1 VLQLHRRAPT
11 TAAALEDFVRAPR
24 GHARRS
30 GPVVGR
36 HRRRR
41 YGKSVRRLLFA
52 AVVYGS
58 QERGEGTPC
67 SVFDL
72 GYTCLMATDDL
83 LSFCVAFILS
93 IVLTLL

>member
-1 VLQLHRRAPT
+1 VLHLHRRAPT

-36 HRRRR
+36 HRRLSDACSLLRL
-41 YGKSVRRLLFA
+41 STVRKRE
-52 AVVYGS
+52 G
-58 QERGEGTPC
+58 RGERTPC